1 MPKAKSSVSSRLH
14 SYVNKYG
21 NNNFSSDGEVLFCK
35 VRNIKVSALKR
46 FTLEQHIS
54 REKHTRGVKRQK
66 ESEKPKTQLLLTDTS
81 ITSKKSSF
89 NLELCQT
96 LLLANIP
103 LNKLNNEHFRKFLEK
118 NIKVDIPNESTL
130 RKNYVELCYN
140 DTMQKIRDYVG
151 NKKIWVSMDETTD
164 VEGRYVVNVIIGTW
178 ELENARKIF
187 LLHTDVLEKANNSTI
202 AKIAAEEI
210 RTNFQDINK
219 LISSVKKVFL
229 KAPYRVQIFKTIVP
243 GIPLPPVPVLTRW
256 GTWINAGNYYCEHL
270 SDIKKVILELDKN
283 DSVAIKDVIE
293 QVLNPSLETNLIY
306 LKSNFG
312 FIPSEITQLKTSG
325 ILLSE
330 SIKCIKKI
338 ESLIQKAP
346 NKIGQTIAT
355 KMENVIL
362 KNNGFKIVTNISE
375 MLDGKGV
382 RGEDI
387 PEDLTTD
394 DITYFKLIAKEYEAK
409 WNFPNCVSAMDGK
422 HIAVQAPEWSGTEH
436 YNYKQFFSIVLFAIV
451 DANYNFIYA
460 DVECQGRISD
470 GGVFSNT
477 SFNKSIETCTL
488 NLPPDVSLP
497 GRTVKSPYVFVGDD
511 AFPLL
516 RNILKPYPGIQE
528 KGSANRVFNYRLSR
542 ARRTLENVFGILSS
556 VFRVFR
562 KPLLLDPEKAT
573 NVTLAAIY
581 LNNYLRNSHSKKIYC
596 PPGTLDLEC
605 SDTRV
610 TKPGA
615 WRTDN
620 SGQTSFNNFP
630 RVARKSSLDATEVR
644 NEFREYF
651 LTNEERVSW
660 QYDNS

>member
-14 SYVNKYG
+14 SYVNEYG
-21 NNNFSSDGEVLFCK
+21 NNIFSSDGEVLFCK
-35 VRNIKVSALKR
+35 VCNVKVSALKR
-46 FTLEQHIS
+46 FTVEQHIS
-54 REKHTRGVKRQK
+54 REKHTRGVERQK

-118 NIKVDIPNESTL
+118 YIKVDIPDESTL

-164 VEGRYVVNVIIGTW
+164 VEGRYVVNVIIGTL
-178 ELENARKIF
+178 ELENAGKIF

-202 AKIAAEEI
+202 AKMFDKSMFILWPLGIKHDNVLLFLSDAAPYMVKAGKVIQNLYSKMIHVTCMAHAVHRVAEEI

-219 LISSVKKVFL
+219 LISNVKKVFL
-229 KAPYRVQIFKTIVP
+229 KAPYRVEIFKTIAP
-243 GIPLPPVPVLTRW
+243 GIPLPPEPVLTRW
-256 GTWINAGNYYCEHL
+256 GTWINAANYYCEHL

-283 DSVAIKDVIE
+283 DSVAIKDAIE

-312 FIPSEITQLKTSG
+312 FIPSEITQLETSG
-325 ILLSE
+325 MLLSE

-375 MLDGKGV
+375 MLDGKSA

-394 DITYFKLIAKEYEAK
+394 DMTYFKY
-409 WNFPNCVSAMDGK
+409 
-422 HIAVQAPEWSGTEH
+422 APITS
-436 YNYKQFFSIVLFAIV
+436 V
-451 DANYNFIYA
+451 
-460 DVECQGRISD
+460 DVERS
-470 GGVFSNT
+470 FS
-477 SFNKSIETCTL
+477 SYK
-488 NLPPDVSLP
+488 NLLTD
-497 GRTVKSPYVFVGDD
+497 RRRH
-511 AFPLL
+511 LL
-516 RNILKPYPGIQE
+516 FDNI
-528 KGSANRVFNYRLSR
+528 RH
-542 ARRTLENVFGILSS
+542 ILI
-556 VFRVFR
+556 VQC
-562 KPLLLDPEKAT
+562 
-573 NVTLAAIY
+573 NNAI
-581 LNNYLRNSHSKKIYC
+581 
-596 PPGTLDLEC
+596 
-605 SDTRV
+605 
-610 TKPGA
+610 
-615 WRTDN
+615 
-620 SGQTSFNNFP
+620 
-630 RVARKSSLDATEVR
+630 
-644 NEFREYF
+644 
-651 LTNEERVSW
+651 
-660 QYDNS
+660 